1 MIYWIVDYLSIGVP
15 AVLLVWGTLALLGQR
30 RPGRLALAGVFALY
44 LCAVFDV
51 VGVPG
56 LGSFRW
62 SPAVNL
68 IPFGDEKTARFFLQL
83 GLNTAMFLPFGFFLP
98 VLCRSF
104 RSWWAATLAGLL
116 LSGTIEFL
124 QLFSFRATDV
134 DDLLMNTLG
143 AYLGYLLAWLLRRS
157 WLRTQADSR
166 REESILLGVTI
177 LIPLLTAVFLAPTI
191 QNLVYQL
198 PLFS

>member
-1 MIYWIVDYLSIGVP
+1 MKYRIIDYLSIGIP
-15 AVLLVWGTLALLGQR
+15 AVLLVWGVLALLGQR
-30 RPGRLALAGVFALY
+30 KPGRLALAGVFALY

-51 VGVPG
+51 VGIPG

-68 IPFGDEKTARFFLQL
+68 IPFGDEKTARFFFQL
-83 GLNTAMFLPFGFFLP
+83 GMNAAMFLPFGFLLP
-98 VLCRSF
+98 VLCRSC

-143 AYLGYLLAWLLRRS
+143 AYLGYLLAWLLLRRS
-157 WLRTQADSR
+157 WLRPRRDSR
-166 REESILLGVTI
+166 SQEALLLGVT
-177 LIPLLTAVFLAPTI
+177 LLTPLLTAVLLAPTI
-191 QNLVYQL
+191 RDLVYQL
-198 PLFS
+198 H